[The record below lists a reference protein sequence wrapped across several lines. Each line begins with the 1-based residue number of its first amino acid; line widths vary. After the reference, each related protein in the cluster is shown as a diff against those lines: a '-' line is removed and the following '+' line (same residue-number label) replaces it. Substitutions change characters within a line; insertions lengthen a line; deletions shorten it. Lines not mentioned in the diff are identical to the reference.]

1 MEDKIVVIKFPLY
14 TFSTKELQA
23 IYDDVSRVSSE
34 PVILMPQEYEFVR
47 LSEGEL
53 KQIRQMIDLI
63 LGDKDD
69 SNSKAVAG
77 S

>member
-23 IYDDVSRVSSE
+23 IYDDVSRISSE

>member
-69 SNSKAVAG
+69 SNSKAMAG

>member
-53 KQIRQMIDLI
+53 RQIRQMIDLI

-69 SNSKAVAG
+69 SNSKTVAG

>member
-23 IYDDVSRVSSE
+23 IYDDVSRISSE

-53 KQIRQMIDLI
+53 RQIRQMIDLI

-69 SNSKAVAG
+69 SNSKTVAG